1 MWQVLILI
9 GIILAL
15 YLMGKIVKK
24 PSKSIDGVQTEMV
37 KCSSCSLNIPK
48 ADAYRKNDLWYCK
61 KEN

>member
-1 MWQVLILI
+1 
-9 GIILAL
+9 
-15 YLMGKIVKK
+15 MGKIAKK
-24 PSKSIDGVQTEMV
+24 PSYAIDGVKTEMV